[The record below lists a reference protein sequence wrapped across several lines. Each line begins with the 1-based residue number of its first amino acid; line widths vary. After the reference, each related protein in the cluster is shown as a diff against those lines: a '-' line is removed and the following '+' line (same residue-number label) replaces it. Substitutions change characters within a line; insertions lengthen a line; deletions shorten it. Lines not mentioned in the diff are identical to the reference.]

1 MALSMEGKPAAA
13 ALRARL
19 TEKVKTLKMMN
30 IPCGLA
36 VLLVGDDHASI
47 VYAEW
52 LGKLCSNVGL
62 PYHLAAL
69 PLKMDPILLQQIW
82 QAHNGKILG
91 LIIGLVVGLMIIAIG
106 FFQALFVLFC
116 MIVGYVIGK
125 RIDEKEDLLEIIDRL
140 LPPGTHR

>member
-1 MALSMEGKPAAA
+1 
-13 ALRARL
+13 
-19 TEKVKTLKMMN
+19 
-30 IPCGLA
+30 
-36 VLLVGDDHASI
+36 
-47 VYAEW
+47 
-52 LGKLCSNVGL
+52 
-62 PYHLAAL
+62 
-69 PLKMDPILLQQIW
+69 MDPILLQQIW